1 MSVELPT
8 FKDDRLEKT
17 TTLLVPIQSMAPEPY
32 EVIKPFQVVVRA
44 IDSEYVASF
53 FDANL
58 SASGETQ
65 AEAVLHLKD
74 VIAGAFEILANMTD
88 AEHGPGPL
96 RQKRTLEE
104 FIRRK
109 K

>member
-8 FKDDRLEKT
+8 SAESLQ
-17 TTLLVPIQSMAPEPY
+17 VPIQSLAPEPY

-44 IDSEYVASF
+44 ADGEYIASF

-65 AEAVLHLKD
+65 AEAVLNLKD
-74 VIAGAFEILANMTD
+74 IIAGTFEILAGMND
-88 AEHGPGPL
+88 AELGPGPL

-104 FIRRK
+104 FVRPKR
-109 K
+109 